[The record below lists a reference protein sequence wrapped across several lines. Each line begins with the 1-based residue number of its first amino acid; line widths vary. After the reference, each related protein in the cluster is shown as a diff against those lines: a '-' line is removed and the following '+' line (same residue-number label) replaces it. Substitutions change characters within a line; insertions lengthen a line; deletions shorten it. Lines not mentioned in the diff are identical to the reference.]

1 MAQADLE
8 AQVLRRLQPLA
19 HPDVLV
25 GTESPDDAGVYRLS
39 GDLAIVMTVD
49 FFTPVVDDPRTYGAI
64 AAANSLSDVYAMG
77 GEPFAGLNIVGFP
90 AASPDLPL
98 TILGDILEGGADK
111 AREAGVVILGGHT
124 VDDPEPKYGLAVLGR
139 IHPDRVVKKSGARPG
154 DQLVLTKP
162 LGTGVMTTALKR
174 DWLDSQGIE
183 PAVRVMAMLNRDA
196 CIAMTEVGAH
206 AATDVTG
213 FGLLGH
219 LGEML
224 RDGQTGV
231 RLHGAKIPFLDG
243 ARALAERG
251 AIPGGTRKNLDKA
264 MEITRFPAE
273 MPEVER
279 LLLAD
284 AQTSGGLLIAVAPE
298 KTDAL
303 IARLQELKT
312 PAAALIGEFVS
323 QPGIEVS

>member
-1 MAQADLE
+1 M
-8 AQVLRRLQPLA
+8 
-19 HPDVLV
+19 

-49 FFTPVVDDPRTYGAI
+49 FFTPVVDDPRTYGEI

-77 GEPFAGLNIVGFP
+77 GEPFAALNICAFP

-98 TILGDILEGGADK
+98 SILGDILEGGADK

-124 VDDPEPKYGLAVLGR
+124 VDDPEPKYGLSVLGR
-139 IHPDRVVKKSGARPG
+139 VHPDRIVKKGGARPG

-174 DWLDSQGIE
+174 GWLDAQGIE
-183 PAVRVMAMLNRDA
+183 PAVRVMATLNRDA
-196 CIAMTEVGAH
+196 CLAMNEVGVH

-213 FGLLGH
+213 FGLFGH
-219 LGEML
+219 LSEML
-224 RDGQTGV
+224 RDGKLGV
-231 RLHGAKIPFLDG
+231 RLNASSIPMLAG

-251 AIPGGTRKNLDKA
+251 AIPGGTKKNLTKA
-264 MEITRFPAE
+264 MENTRFPSG
-273 MPEVER
+273 MPEAER

-284 AQTSGGLLIAVAPE
+284 AQTSGGLIIAVAPE

-303 IARLQELKT
+303 VARLQELGT
-312 PAAALIGEFVS
+312 PAAVVIGEFTE
-323 QPGIEVS
+323 QPGIEVR

>member
-1 MAQADLE
+1 M
-8 AQVLRRLQPLA
+8 QPLA
-19 HPDVLV
+19 HPNVLV

-39 GDLAIVMTVD
+39 GDLAIVLTVD
-49 FFTPVVDDPRTYGAI
+49 FFTPVVDDARTYGEI

-77 GEPFAGLNIVGFP
+77 GEPFAALNIVGFP

-124 VDDPEPKYGLAVLGR
+124 IDDPEPKYGLAVLGR
-139 IHPDRVVKKSGARPG
+139 IHPDRIMRKGGARPG

-174 DWLDSQGIE
+174 GWLDAQGIE
-183 PAVRVMAMLNRDA
+183 PAVQLMAALNREA
-196 CIAMTEVGAH
+196 CLAMNEIGAQ

-219 LGEML
+219 LSEML
-224 RDGQTGV
+224 RDGGIGA
-231 RLHGAKIPFLDG
+231 RLQFSNIPFLDG
-243 ARALAERG
+243 ARELAERG
-251 AIPGGTRKNLDKA
+251 AIPGGTKKNLAKA
-264 MEITRFPAE
+264 MENTRFPSG
-273 MPEVER
+273 MPEVEH

-284 AQTSGGLLIAVAPE
+284 AQTSGGLIIAVAPE
-298 KTDAL
+298 KTAAL
-303 IARLQELKT
+303 LARLQELKT
-312 PAAALIGEFVS
+312 LAAVVIGEFTEK
-323 QPGIEVS
+323 PGIEVS